1 MEFLRRLLDTSERE
15 VRRLQEQ
22 VAIINALEPKIQA
35 LSDEELAAKTDEFRA
50 HIEERRS
57 GAAQRVAAIDAE
69 LRELANSTDDPAYVS
84 DRRRSLEEQREAA
97 VAELRAVEQEALN
110 EILHEAFAV
119 VREAS
124 RRTIGLRHYDVQL
137 IGGIVLHQGRITEMK
152 TGEGKTLVATLPLYL
167 NALLGRGVH
176 LVTHNDF
183 LAKRDAVWMGP
194 IYHMLGLSVGVL
206 QSAQSSAEESLQPS
220 YMYDPTHVPDDPRW
234 LHLRRVSRR
243 EAYLCDITYGVHSE
257 FGFDYLRDNMVHSLD
272 DLVQRDLYY
281 AIVDEVDSI
290 LIDEARTPLIISGI
304 PEESTELYYKVDRVV
319 ARLVKDQDYTV
330 DEKAR
335 TAMLTDEGTAKVEMG
350 LGVKN
355 LADDVELMHHV
366 NAALKARFVYR
377 KDIEYVVKDGE
388 VVIVDEFTGRLMFGR
403 RYSDGLHQAI
413 EAKEGVKIEA
423 ETQTVATITYQNY
436 MRLYQKLAGMT
447 GTAKTEEDE
456 FRKIY
461 GLDVVVVPTHLP
473 MIRKDYPDVIYKTEE
488 AKFRGITAEILQKH
502 TVKQPVLV
510 GSRSIEVS
518 ERLAERLISERL
530 QLLSMILLLQ
540 RRLQQAKE
548 IDKDDRQRL
557 SQILNTP
564 MERLDITSLR
574 PVARALGVNPDP
586 MDKANIAEVAAILGV
601 SGHEERLAEVLTNGI
616 PHNVLNAKY
625 HEREAEIIAEA
636 GRLGAVTI
644 ATNMAGRGVDI
655 ILGGKQDGKV
665 REEEA
670 KQVVALGGLHIIGSE
685 RHESRRIDNQLRGR
699 AGRQGDPGSSRFFL
713 SLEDELWRLFGDK
726 GRWLLNATW
735 DEAEPIQH
743 GILTKAIERAQK
755 KVEENNFSIRK
766 HVLEYDDVMNLQRK
780 VIYDARRKV
789 LEGANLREN
798 ILGYIRKIVDE
809 AVRTHCG
816 EAPKEEWD
824 LAGLYETLDQIYPLS
839 MYVEPD
845 DLKGRPQEE
854 LADWLYSIAVECYK
868 QREQEMGPDIMR
880 QLERAVTLRVVDEK
894 WVHHLQAM
902 DYLREGINLRAYAQ
916 IDPLVAFKKEAYN
929 YFEEL
934 TNAIE
939 RDVVAWMFRV
949 QVAPQMRRTRYV
961 DTGEGGRSGAP
972 TGDGT
977 VSGRR
982 PSLGR
987 VKVGR
992 NDPCPCGS
1000 GKKYKKCCLEK
1011 DRVASNPS

>member
-1 MEFLRRLLDTSERE
+1 MNFLRRLLDNNERE
-15 VRRLQEQ
+15 LRRLWEY
-22 VAIINALEPKIQA
+22 VHRINALEPQMQS
-35 LSDEELAAKTDEFRA
+35 LTDEQMRAKTDEFRA
-50 HIEERRS
+50 FIEERRRPFLE
-57 GAAQRVAAIDAE
+57 QLVAVDEE
-69 LRELANSTDDPAYVS
+69 LRQLSQESEQAIGLGP
-84 DRRRSLEEQREAA
+84 DRRKSLEERREEILQ
-97 VAELRAVEQEALN
+97 ELRTAEQQALD
-110 EILHEAFAV
+110 EILIEAFAL

-137 IGGIVLHQGRITEMK
+137 IGGVVLHQGRIAEMK

-167 NALLGRGVH
+167 NALLGRGTH
-176 LVTHNDF
+176 LVTHNDY

-194 IYHMLGLSVGVL
+194 IFHILGLTVGVL
-206 QSAQSSAEESLQPS
+206 QSAQSTSEEGLQPS
-220 YMYDPTHVPDDPRW
+220 YLYDPTYEPEDPRW
-234 LHLRRVSRR
+234 RHLRRASRR
-243 EAYLCDITYGVHSE
+243 EAYLADVTYGIHSE
-257 FGFDYLRDNMVHSLD
+257 FGFDYLRDNMVHSVD

-319 ARLVKDQDYTV
+319 ARLVEGQDFTV

-335 TAMLTDEGTAKVEMG
+335 TAMLTDDGVAKVELG

-355 LADDVELMHHV
+355 LAEDVELMHHV
-366 NAALKARFVYR
+366 NAALKARYVYK
-377 KDIEYVVKDGE
+377 KDVDYVVKDGE
-388 VVIVDEFTGRLMFGR
+388 VIIVDEFTGRLMFGR

-423 ETQTVATITYQNY
+423 ETQTIATITYQNY

-461 GLDVVVVPTHLP
+461 GLDVVVIPTHLP

-488 AKFRGITAEILQKH
+488 AKFRGICAEILQKH
-502 TVKQPVLV
+502 TIMQPVLV
-510 GSRSIEVS
+510 GSRSIDVS
-518 ERLAERLISERL
+518 ERLSERMISERL
-530 QLLSMILLLQ
+530 QLLGMIMILQ
-540 RRLQQAKE
+540 RRLAANKE
-548 IDKDDRQRL
+548 MDKEERQRL
-557 SQILNTP
+557 AKILNTR
-564 MERLDITSLR
+564 MEELDLTRLR
-574 PVARALGVNPDP
+574 PVIRTLGVNPDP
-586 MDKANIAEVAAILGV
+586 LSDENIATLASILGV
-601 SGHEERLAEVLTNGI
+601 QGHEERLKQILRDGI

-655 ILGGKQDGKV
+655 ILGGKQDGKQ

-670 KQVVALGGLHIIGSE
+670 KQVAALGGLHIIGSE

-699 AGRQGDPGSSRFFL
+699 AGRQGDPGSSRFYL

-726 GRWLLNATW
+726 GRWLLDATW
-735 DEAEPIQH
+735 DESEPIEH
-743 GILTKAIERAQK
+743 GLLTRAIERAQK

-789 LEGANLREN
+789 LEGADLRAN
-798 ILGYIRKIVDE
+798 ILGYLRKIVDSE
-809 AVRTHCG
+809 VQTHCG
-816 EAPKEEWD
+816 EARPEEWD
-824 LAGLYETLDQIYPLS
+824 LHGLYETLDQIFPLS
-839 MYVEPD
+839 LYAQPD

-854 LADWLYSIAVECYK
+854 LADWLYAIAEECYK
-868 QREQEMGPDIMR
+868 AREHEITPEIMR

-916 IDPLVAFKKEAYN
+916 IDPLVAFKKEAFE

-934 TNAIE
+934 IESIE

-949 QVAPQMRRTRYV
+949 QVAPQVRRTRYV
-961 DTGEGGRSGAP
+961 GAGASGS
-972 TGDGT
+972 TSDGT
-977 VSGRR
+977 KGRVVS
-982 PSLGR
+982 GR

-1000 GKKYKKCCLEK
+1000 GKKYKKCCLNK
-1011 DRVASNPS
+1011 Q